1 MSRHQEKCPLEP
13 LDCPFKYAGCARPVL
28 RKDMDRHCQ
37 ESMQTHLLLLA
48 KSHEQLARKNE
59 ELSQMVEGLAKNVF
73 F

>member
-1 MSRHQEKCPLEP
+1 MSRHQETCPLEP
-13 LDCPFKYAGCARPVL
+13 LDCPFKQAGCADPIP

-37 ESMQTHLLLLA
+37 ENIQNHLLLLA

-59 ELSQMVEGLAKNVF
+59 ELSQMLRTKNVF